1 MRRIAVTIYWS
12 AEEADTV
19 YQFLGE
25 LREVIWQ
32 IYGQD
37 IEEMYREATSQET
50 DSFNDD
56 LTF

>member
-1 MRRIAVTIYWS
+1 MMRRIAVTLYWS
-12 AEEADTV
+12 AEEADNV

-32 IYGQD
+32 VYGQD
-37 IEEMYREATSQET
+37 IEQMYRKAESQKE
-50 DSFNDD
+50 DFSDD